1 MDGYQARDMIK
12 REGYIAPVYLIRHTI
27 DMLFGIKTI
36 CADLDLYMALQSES
50 NPDPNSD
57 PAFKLQITVSP
68 PKFGTVIRT
77 YSISIGSDRSLLP
90 STVHYHGLN

>member
-1 MDGYQARDMIK
+1 VKNFYITCGSETGFEHMNGYQARDMIK
-12 REGYIAPVYLIRHTI
+12 REGYIAPVYLIRHTV

-68 PKFGTVIRT
+68 QNLVQ
-77 YSISIGSDRSLLP
+77 
-90 STVHYHGLN
+90 